1 NEFLIGNI
9 IEIVYTEVGNP
20 CENLNQIDGV
30 EKIESGAPNKQL
42 IHLEVNADLDNT
54 IQKIL
59 RSITD
64 QKCKMRNFQILKPSL
79 EEVYLKYI
87 EGDIK

>member
-1 NEFLIGNI
+1 M
-9 IEIVYTEVGNP
+9 
-20 CENLNQIDGV
+20 
-30 EKIESGAPNKQL
+30 
-42 IHLEVNADLDNT
+42 ADLDNI

-59 RSITD
+59 KSITD
-64 QKCKMRNFQILKPSL
+64 QNCRMRNFQILAPSL